1 MLPYVGNVQRSK
13 HLKSNAFSFVEV
25 LIIVAVIAILST
37 LILSSFLG
45 TTESATELVARQ
57 QQAEL
62 QTALGNWIARE
73 ASQPGGLA
81 GARTRYNSAQDKL
94 SLLGKYLQAT
104 TLERLDG
111 GGTDVNSDALS
122 GSKAM
127 LQFTEDWVEGETPM
141 VEWIT
146 TP

>member
-1 MLPYVGNVQRSK
+1 MKQEIQALRS
-13 HLKSNAFSFVEV
+13 AFSFVEV
-25 LIIVAVIAILST
+25 LIIVAVIAVLST

-62 QTALGNWIARE
+62 QTALGNWIARQ
-73 ASQPGGLA
+73 ASEPGGLA
-81 GARTRYNSAQDKL
+81 GARSAYNATNNKL
-94 SLLGKYLQAT
+94 SLLSNYLHAS

-122 GSKAM
+122 GSKAK
-127 LQFTEDWVEGETPM
+127 LQFTANWAEGETPM
-141 VEWIT
+141 VEWINM
-146 TP
+146 P